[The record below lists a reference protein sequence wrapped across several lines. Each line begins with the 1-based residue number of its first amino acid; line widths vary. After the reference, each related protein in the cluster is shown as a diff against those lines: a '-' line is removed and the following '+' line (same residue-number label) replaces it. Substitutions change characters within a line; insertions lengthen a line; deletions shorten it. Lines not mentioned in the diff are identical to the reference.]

1 MFDQDDL
8 HADRLF
14 YLADRHA
21 DLFEWI
27 DATLEMFDP
36 NWQDSLTE
44 PSDEELAE
52 MDKMAELLLLDILGD
67 ES

>member
-1 MFDQDDL
+1 MFDQDDF

-14 YLADRHA
+14 FLADRHA
-21 DLFEWI
+21 DLFDWI

-44 PSDEELAE
+44 PTMDELEE
-52 MDKMAELLLLDILGD
+52 MDRYAELLLWELENL
-67 ES
+67 E